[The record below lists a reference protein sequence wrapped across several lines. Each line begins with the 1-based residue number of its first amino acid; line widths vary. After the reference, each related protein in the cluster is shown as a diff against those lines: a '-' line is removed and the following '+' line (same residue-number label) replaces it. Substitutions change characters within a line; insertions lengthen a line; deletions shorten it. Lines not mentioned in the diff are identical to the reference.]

1 MNTVS
6 SVESI
11 AELITISNP
20 TDTQTLYVKSY
31 YLGLNKG
38 GDFFTYNSELA
49 STNNEVTIFNGWV
62 RDLTD
67 SILTTDDAGL
77 LGNETDTNLI
87 YCRIQTLLTAA
98 KNNFTVI
105 LKGSYKFS
113 KPLELQNTSNL
124 TINLTDFKYSA
135 NADWTFNVSV
145 IPAGT
150 LVPRGMI
157 IACRCPRIR
166 IIDGDITGL
175 ATNNKSTQV
184 ATDPF
189 QDGDS
194 GIQLFGCDLPIIEY
208 CTIRNTFA
216 WGILAEQCI
225 GAIVRFNDIS
235 DVYRQ
240 SGINCVVGA
249 TSDLTT
255 CIYGNTLRQCA
266 LYGIE
271 IEVYTDKNHVNCFD
285 NTIDNCYSGIVVTS
299 HDCAIFGRIHDN
311 KISCCCQGIWCT
323 KTYSPYNLCSI
334 DSNTI
339 NSCYIGIRF
348 SAGVRGYSVKSN
360 TVVGSVPRDYFLRK
374 LPDLCIMRIVS
385 STEIL
390 VSSEGAKQVAVGTTV
405 YVKGIAMTIAS
416 ITDTT
421 EVIGSSGAMSII
433 KMATANL
440 TSDMLWNAVT
450 KLVLTGTVGE
460 SGLMSGSEIRSC
472 LWTDNTVTD
481 NHYGIL
487 KGGGDTAEFYEI
499 FSNNT
504 LDRCDIYA
512 VLLQDNALGVRF
524 SNNTILNSLPSN
536 YPITYLQSN
545 CITLKK
551 IEKIVCSIAKIT
563 NEASIPTNTLYMPTS
578 TNILACYLIPKD
590 ASTTGTMAVTINGTN
605 YIANNSGVNPI
616 LISTRVILNEGA
628 NTISIVDTIGDLH
641 YSGYELIIFTD

>member
-1 MNTVS
+1 MTDITS
-6 SVESI
+6 IESI
-11 AELITISNP
+11 AELMTINSQENG
-20 TDTQTLYVKSY
+20 QTVYVKSY
-31 YLGLNKG
+31 YLGLGKG
-38 GDFFTYNSELA
+38 GDFFIYNGELA
-49 STNNEVTIFNGWV
+49 STNNGVTIFNGWV

-77 LGNETDTNLI
+77 IGNETDTNLV
-87 YCRIQTLLTAA
+87 YSRIQTLLTAA
-98 KNNFTVI
+98 KDNFTLI

-124 TINLTDFKYSA
+124 IINLTDFKYTA
-135 NADWTFNVSV
+135 NSDWTFNVSV
-145 IPAGT
+145 IPTGT

-157 IACRCPRIR
+157 IAWRCPRIK
-166 IIDGDITGL
+166 IIGGDITGL

-194 GIQLFGCDLPIIEY
+194 GIQLFGCDLPIVEY

-249 TSDLTT
+249 TSNLTT
-255 CIYGNTLRQCA
+255 YIYGNTLRQCA

-271 IEVYTDKNHVNCFD
+271 IEVYTNQNHVHCFD
-285 NTIDNCYSGIVVTS
+285 NTINNCYSGIVVTS
-299 HDCAIFGRIHDN
+299 HDCTISGRIHDN

-360 TVVGSVPRDYFLRK
+360 TIVGSVPSDYFLRL

-385 STEIL
+385 SKEIL
-390 VSSEGAKQVAVGTTV
+390 VSSEGAKKVAVGNTV
-405 YVKGIAMTIAS
+405 YVKGIAMIIAS

-421 EVIGSSGAMSII
+421 EVMGSSGAMSII
-433 KMATANL
+433 KVTTAVV

-450 KLVLTGTVGE
+450 RLVLTGTVGE
-460 SGLMSGSEIRSC
+460 SGLMSGGEVRSC
-472 LWTDNTVTD
+472 LWTNNTVTD

-487 KGGGDTAEFYEI
+487 KGGGDTAEFYEV
-499 FSNNT
+499 FSGNI

-512 VLLQDNALGVRF
+512 ILLQADALGVRF
-524 SNNTILNSLPSN
+524 SKNTISNSLPSN

-545 CITLKK
+545 RITLKK
-551 IEKIVCSIAKIT
+551 IEKLVCSIAKTT
-563 NEASIPTNTLYMPTS
+563 NEAPIPTNTLYMPTS

-641 YSGYELIIFTD
+641 YSGYEIIIFTD